1 MTEVTK
7 QDAAKERAW
16 RTFLQNIWL
25 DLCVFVGPLLY
36 DLVSNAE
43 GAGSKAYWVAGGLSL
58 GKTAALVVIS
68 YVMRLKKTPKTE
80 TVR

>member
-1 MTEVTK
+1 MNDVTK

-25 DLCVFVGPLLY
+25 DIVVVVGPLVY
-36 DLVSNAE
+36 DLVLNAD
-43 GAGSKAYWVAGGLSL
+43 ATS
-58 GKTAALVVIS
+58 GKTYWITNGLTIGKTVLLVVIA
-68 YVMRLKKTPKTE
+68 YVMRLKKSPKTE